1 MTTKYKLIHSDAFF
15 LSVFLCRHIQ
25 SNTQPPQAP
34 VPPLGY
40 VSGNLISDLETDV
53 PDDDEDD
60 IEEETLEI
68 NRPLRGLEH
77 TPGSSMDNLDSSV
90 TGNQTQ

>member
-1 MTTKYKLIHSDAFF
+1 VTTKYKLIHSDAFF
-15 LSVFLCRHIQ
+15 LSVCLCRHIQ

-60 IEEETLEI
+60 IE
-68 NRPLRGLEH
+68 
-77 TPGSSMDNLDSSV
+77 
-90 TGNQTQ
+90 